1 MHTLSKPGPS
11 VSVKNLGQV
20 KAWAAD
26 VAWQFIGIA
35 LRSRSAWSTPSPTT
49 ILASYIVSAI
59 RKRSGDIAAAS
70 EGLLVAIK
78 VVRLDEEH
86 VLPRLW
92 HVLYAADFVHEL
104 DMFHQIS
111 RCRRVVDV
119 AIADH
124 RHQIVGRILLVIG
137 EFQIN
142 FRSDPRLTLV
152 KRIGILMRRAHRNAN
167 LRIGVVE
174 GLRRDLNAV
183 GVPAVGL
190 VAVEHRMDA
199 GDPEFVI
206 IEWRHREM
214 AVDGLP

>member
-26 VAWQFIGIA
+26 VAWQLLLYVAAQLG
-35 LRSRSAWSTPSPTT
+35 LHHRQPRP
-49 ILASYIVSAI
+49 SYIVSTI
-59 RKRSGDIAAAS
+59 RKRGGDIAASSAS
-70 EGLLVAIK
+70 VLVAIK
-78 VVRLDEEH
+78 VVCLDEEH

-92 HVLYAADFVHEL
+92 YVLYAADFVHEL

-111 RCRRVVDV
+111 RCGRVVDV
-119 AIADH
+119 AITDH
-124 RHQIVGRILLVIG
+124 RHQIVGCILLVIG

-142 FRSDPRLTLV
+142 FCSDLRLALD

-174 GLRRDLNAV
+174 GLGRDLNAV
-183 GVPAVGL
+183 GVPTVGL

-206 IEWRHREM
+206 IEWRHGEM